1 MIPANILPA
10 WHNSSQPTATI
21 PKKPN
26 PGPHLPSSLNF
37 QHFTKF
43 PNFYI
48 TIYTLRRQ
56 FSFSSSTDPEDF
68 NGSHRRS
75 DGIWTPSGQN
85 PRGMR
90 GHVVPVT
97 VYRHEDRANASRPSR
112 TFASL
117 KHCQI
122 THLHQKQAVNREDSA
137 SATTAERTHSPRRWS
152 PVDTGGTREQFLGG
166 FGRGNK
172 SREDSASATMAQG
185 THSTTS
191 SPHPTQSCGDERR
204 RPDRRSPL
212 LHGGIRSPT
221 PTGEAHREQMADNG
235 SYGPLTTPGIL
246 TGIREHCPTQGQ
258 EKN

>member
-137 SATTAERTHSPRRWS
+137 SATAAEEGHSTQRSPPLALGEQVLEQHQRKKHRRGISSKRNSASASTAERTHSPRGWS
-152 PVDTGGTREQFLGG
+152 PSDTGGTRE
-166 FGRGNK
+166 
-172 SREDSASATMAQG
+172 
-185 THSTTS
+185 
-191 SPHPTQSCGDERR
+191 
-204 RPDRRSPL
+204 
-212 LHGGIRSPT
+212 
-221 PTGEAHREQMADNG
+221 
-235 SYGPLTTPGIL
+235 
-246 TGIREHCPTQGQ
+246 
-258 EKN
+258 